1 MYTNYIRIMGT
12 LQCITSKYFRDKR
25 PKKLQD
31 NYESI
36 NTLVNIGVTQ
46 SQSIRIGTSIEDLFR
61 IYISS
66 TSSWNDVK
74 PPNAKGKKERDH
86 LFSRTLENGK
96 TEKIYAELKSNLQL
110 DSEKRSKT
118 AEKVKSI
125 MREEN
130 CDGYITALRHF
141 SSNTLN
147 KSRHVKFYTER
158 DIDVL
163 SVEEYFNVLN
173 IACPFENEE
182 DYKEWVRFITD
193 RLIEEDMLDEE
204 RIAIT
209 TLTEL
214 KTLKDA
220 NHMLDNET
228 DC

>member
-1 MYTNYIRIMGT
+1 MHTYYIRIMGT
-12 LQCITSKYFRDKR
+12 LQRITSNYFKDKR
-25 PKKLQD
+25 PKKSQD

-46 SQSIRIGTSIEDLFR
+46 SQSIRIGTSIEDLLR

-74 PPNAKGKKERDH
+74 PPNVKGKKERDH

-125 MREEN
+125 VHEEN

-141 SSNTLN
+141 SSDTLN
-147 KSRHVKFYTER
+147 KSRHVNFYTER
-158 DIDVL
+158 EVDVL

-182 DYKEWVRFITD
+182 SYKEWIRFIVD

-209 TLTEL
+209 ALTDL
-214 KTLKDA
+214 KTLKDDD
-220 NHMLDNET
+220 HMLDNET
-228 DC
+228 DR

>member
-1 MYTNYIRIMGT
+1 MGT
-12 LQCITSKYFRDKR
+12 LQRITSNYFKDKR
-25 PKKLQD
+25 PKKSHD

-46 SQSIRIGTSIEDLFR
+46 SQSIRIGTSIEDLLR

-125 MREEN
+125 VHEEN

-141 SSNTLN
+141 SPDTLS
-147 KSRHVKFYTER
+147 KSRHVNFYTER
-158 DIDVL
+158 DVDVL

-182 DYKEWVRFITD
+182 GYKEWIRFIVD

>member
-1 MYTNYIRIMGT
+1 MHTYYVRIMGT
-12 LQCITSKYFRDKR
+12 LQRITSNYFKDKR
-25 PKKLQD
+25 PKKSHD

-46 SQSIRIGTSIEDLFR
+46 SQSIRIGTSIEDLLR

-118 AEKVKSI
+118 AEKVKCI
-125 MREEN
+125 IREEK

-141 SSNTLN
+141 SPDTLN
-147 KSRHVKFYTER
+147 KSKHVNFYTER
-158 DIDVL
+158 DVDVL
-163 SVEEYFNVLN
+163 SVEEYFSVLN

-182 DYKEWVRFITD
+182 GYKEWVRFIVD